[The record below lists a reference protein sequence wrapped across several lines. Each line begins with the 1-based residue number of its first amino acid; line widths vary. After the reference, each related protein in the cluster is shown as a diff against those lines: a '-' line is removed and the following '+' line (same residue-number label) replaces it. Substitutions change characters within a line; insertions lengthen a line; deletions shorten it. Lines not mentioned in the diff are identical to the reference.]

1 MRLLFYTIS
10 LAFLF
15 SNCFRKESVDL
26 ILHNASIVSI
36 DPMNNI
42 YEAMAVHDGKI
53 IALGKEN
60 QILNKYSYSKTID
73 LKSNYLYPGFI
84 DAHCHFLTY

>member
-60 QILNKYSYSKTID
+60 QILNKYPYFPYILGVSVITILIID
-73 LKSNYLYPGFI
+73 LANYYK
-84 DAHCHFLTY
+84 